1 MFDSVINLFK
11 AVFNN
16 EGLNQQPIEEK
27 RVDLKSMTKIQL
39 EEHGR
44 SLGMELDRKHNK
56 SKMIETIENASV

>member
-1 MFDSVINLFK
+1 MFDSIINLFK

-27 RVDLKSMTKIQL
+27 RVDLKSMTKKQL

-44 SLGMELDRKHNK
+44 SLGVELDRKHNK
-56 SKMIETIENASV
+56 SKLIETIENASV

>member
-16 EGLNQQPIEEK
+16 EGLNQQSIEEK
-27 RVDLKSMTKIQL
+27 RVDLKSMTKKQL

-44 SLGMELDRKHNK
+44 SLGVELDRKHNK
-56 SKMIETIENASV
+56 SKLIETIENASV

>member
-16 EGLNQQPIEEK
+16 EGLNQQSIEEK
-27 RVDLKSMTKIQL
+27 RVDLRAMTKKQL

-44 SLGMELDRKHNK
+44 SLGVELDRKHNK
-56 SKMIETIENASV
+56 SKLIETIENASV